1 MRSKAPSASRS
12 DAGRPR
18 ARSTSS
24 SRRCPPWSRACT
36 GSRRADVRLFLFD
49 VDGTL
54 LTARGAGR
62 AAFKEAPKRTFGTPE
77 GLDAYDP
84 RGKTHQ
90 RVVWGGLT
98 PPRGP
103 RGEIGARGGARFP

>member
-62 AAFKEAPKRTFGTPE
+62 AAFKEALKRTFGTAQ
-77 GLDAYDP
+77 GLEIGRASC
-84 RGKTHQ
+84 RE
-90 RVVWGGLT
+90 
-98 PPRGP
+98 
-103 RGEIGARGGARFP
+103 RGEISGGAVSLKKKKKKGRKKRWQRE